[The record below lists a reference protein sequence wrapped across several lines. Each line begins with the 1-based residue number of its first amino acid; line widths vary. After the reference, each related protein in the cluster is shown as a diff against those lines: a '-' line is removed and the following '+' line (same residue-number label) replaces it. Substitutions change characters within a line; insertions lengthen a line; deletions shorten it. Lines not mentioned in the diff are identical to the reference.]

1 MQFTVSSSL
10 LNSQLQTLVKVI
22 NSKSSMPILD
32 CFLFEVSN
40 GKLVVTASD
49 KENVMSAELPIE
61 GCDGECIIGIPNRN
75 ILDAV
80 KEHPLAYDIFFN
92 LKSTLFFQ
100 YVVE

>member
-40 GKLVVTASD
+40 GKLVVTAS
-49 KENVMSAELPIE
+49 VGRVA
-61 GCDGECIIGIPNRN
+61 
-75 ILDAV
+75 
-80 KEHPLAYDIFFN
+80 H
-92 LKSTLFFQ
+92 
-100 YVVE
+100 